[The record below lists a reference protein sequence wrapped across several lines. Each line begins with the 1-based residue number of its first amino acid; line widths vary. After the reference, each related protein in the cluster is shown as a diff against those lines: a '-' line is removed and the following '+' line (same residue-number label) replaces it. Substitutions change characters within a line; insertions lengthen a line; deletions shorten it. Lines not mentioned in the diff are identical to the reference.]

1 MEFDWDPHKALH
13 NLRKHGVTFQE
24 AATIFADIFAITYPD
39 PDHSR
44 DEDRFITI
52 GLSKQNRLLIIA
64 HAEREGLT
72 RLISARE
79 VTRTERKLYEN
90 KS

>member
-1 MEFDWDPHKALH
+1 MEFDWDPHNALH
-13 NLRKHGVTFQE
+13 NLRKHGVAFQE
-24 AATIFADIFAITYPD
+24 AATIFADMFAMTYPD

-64 HAEREGLT
+64 HTEREGVT

-79 VTRTERKLYEN
+79 VTRTERKLYET